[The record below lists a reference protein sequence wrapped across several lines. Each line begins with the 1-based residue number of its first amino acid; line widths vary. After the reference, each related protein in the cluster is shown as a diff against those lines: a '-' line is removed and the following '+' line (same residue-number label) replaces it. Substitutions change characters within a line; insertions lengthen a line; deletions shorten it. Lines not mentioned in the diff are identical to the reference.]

1 MKLEKEKTQDK
12 INKQHLA
19 IQNYKKKARETLI
32 QSLKEIYRNKKDDR
46 SRNRQELGELVKDGL
61 RDKFVE
67 GRLFN

>member
-1 MKLEKEKTQDK
+1 MKLEKEKTQDR